1 MINKYSNG
9 IGDVFSGCGFKYPLD
24 KTARRKCEEDIQKG
38 KGDATELERIRLQN
52 EALALQNAGKNTG
65 MSTSQI
71 ALLGGGGILVLTIM
85 AVVIKKYAK

>member
-9 IGDVFSGCGFKYPLD
+9 IGDNFS
-24 KTARRKCEEDIQKG
+24 KCWISFPTNKALREKCQADFQQG